1 MAGFSATNSRNLGNG
16 SVRGASGTSN
26 DSPTSVISNAS
37 SSRKRGQPASGT
49 SPREEP
55 SLEPENRRKSKKISR
70 ACDFCKA
77 KKLKCSGTLPCDG
90 CTKRQLSCV
99 YDATYRRG
107 RPPTP
112 QPRPEV
118 APREPGSLPE
128 AIERL
133 ISRNSEST
141 HPSFHGSHEGV
152 RNGDGNVSTSRASPE
167 LESAEIEGQY
177 LDPTS
182 SLTFLHRA
190 WKRLSSQKDTAGI
203 APQVSNNAEYH
214 QSMISAGDK
223 PFAVHAGDM
232 LVIPGHATAM
242 EMLQYYFDVCVVTY
256 RCLHQGYV
264 TRWFTA
270 VLANRHANLPLY
282 YGIGHAKAAVVL
294 NILAIVTLRQIQI
307 NDVASLTADGG
318 FVVLQRSDSLFCAA
332 TNLTDNEVGRPSLD
346 SVQARL
352 LQVLY
357 LLQSARMNQA
367 WYIFGSTLPIV
378 SALGLHR
385 RPGGKRGTSG
395 PRPTNFDYIASQ
407 CRKRTFWVAYT
418 IDKYL
423 AVVFGRPRLYHDD
436 DIDQDFPDEV
446 NDEDMTPQGRAAHE
460 PKMDCQVD
468 SLICHAKLA
477 QLIDRVSREVYSIK
491 KTSKQERLESAH
503 KFSHELHQWRESL
516 PYHLGT
522 LRPMSLIPSFR
533 RQATALKL
541 ACCHAIMHV
550 NRPFILGTPG
560 NSGEG
565 QPTPLEDSVAECIN
579 AAKTALETVDTM
591 ATDGTLFHALWW
603 TPYVT
608 FLCSSR
614 GDNHGLR
621 PLIELAERCQ
631 NNLARATAPDSP
643 SRRYSVI
650 IEELRQE
657 AQRQL
662 ERAPRQAQPAA
673 DAHPQQPEQY
683 PSRNTGPVAVMANV
697 GELNTDEQAGQQ
709 IFVSE
714 GDAGF
719 GSVDLLD
726 GWQTTDWLD
735 LDSSAFGPFPGFEGS
750 PILWTDNPP
759 PPIG

>member
-1 MAGFSATNSRNLGNG
+1 
-16 SVRGASGTSN
+16 
-26 DSPTSVISNAS
+26 
-37 SSRKRGQPASGT
+37 
-49 SPREEP
+49 
-55 SLEPENRRKSKKISR
+55 
-70 ACDFCKA
+70 
-77 KKLKCSGTLPCDG
+77 
-90 CTKRQLSCV
+90 
-99 YDATYRRG
+99 
-107 RPPTP
+107 
-112 QPRPEV
+112 
-118 APREPGSLPE
+118 
-128 AIERL
+128 
-133 ISRNSEST
+133 
-141 HPSFHGSHEGV
+141 
-152 RNGDGNVSTSRASPE
+152 
-167 LESAEIEGQY
+167 
-177 LDPTS
+177 
-182 SLTFLHRA
+182 
-190 WKRLSSQKDTAGI
+190 
-203 APQVSNNAEYH
+203 
-214 QSMISAGDK
+214 
-223 PFAVHAGDM
+223 
-232 LVIPGHATAM
+232 
-242 EMLQYYFDVCVVTY
+242 
-256 RCLHQGYV
+256 
-264 TRWFTA
+264 
-270 VLANRHANLPLY
+270 
-282 YGIGHAKAAVVL
+282 
-294 NILAIVTLRQIQI
+294 
-307 NDVASLTADGG
+307 
-318 FVVLQRSDSLFCAA
+318 
-332 TNLTDNEVGRPSLD
+332 
-346 SVQARL
+346 
-352 LQVLY
+352 
-357 LLQSARMNQA
+357 MNQA

-385 RPGGKRGTSG
+385 RSGGKRGTSG
-395 PRPTNFDYIASQ
+395 PRSTSFDYIASQ

-503 KFSHELHQWRESL
+503 KFSRELHQWRESL

-541 ACCHAIMHV
+541 AYCHAIMHV

-560 NSGEG
+560 NNGEG

-608 FLCSSR
+608 FCALAVVYVWEIQQSR
-614 GDNHGLR
+614 AAPEDDHGLR

-631 NNLARATAPDSP
+631 NHLARATAPDSP

-662 ERAPRQAQPAA
+662 ARAPRLAQPAT
-673 DAHPQQPEQY
+673 DAHPQQPEQH
-683 PSRNTGPVAVMANV
+683 PSRNTGTIAAMANV

-709 IFVSE
+709 MFVSE

-719 GSVDLLD
+719 GGVDLLD

-735 LDSSAFGPFPGFEGS
+735 LDSSAFGPFPGFEDS
-750 PILWTDNPP
+750 PNLWTDNPH